1 MSIQATIS
9 VGEFLDK
16 LCILRIKAERIRDR
30 DKLAHVLKEM
40 TALQETWERS
50 PYAALDLQSE
60 LTDLRRVNVRLWD
73 IEDQIREHE
82 DRGEFGPGFI
92 DLARSVYLN
101 NDERAAIKRRIN
113 ERSGSLF
120 VEEKSYQKY
129 IRR

>member
-129 IRR
+129 LRR

>member
-82 DRGEFGPGFI
+82 GRGEFGPGFI